1 MEQTASSVRKLTEI
15 CISKFEQLLALQNQR
30 RTELVESRLADFNLW
45 ADGVGALAKPGAS
58 LDSRLQ
64 GRADDLA
71 LVKNVLIMLADSLDY
86 YTGLAENDANSDGA
100 IQNLDSAIKN
110 LALIGVAIRRTG
122 KASRN
127 RRADRT
133 FNPDEHHELRKH
145 LECVILLRPTE
156 EALFRPTEDGR
167 YVAELDA
174 SKLSDL
180 QSRLIEANL
189 RRRHNFL
196 LAQKR
201 SRTQK
206 GVQTQLLT
214 TAVPSSADD
223 LLQGRPPADTQ
234 NAADLQDPTINPTSK
249 GKDCAATT
257 ISGFSRASTAEGTL
271 QYAQAAKRY
280 TPGLAKTQITFIASD
295 AEFPRAPSIPLGR
308 ELSKCPCCCQSLP
321 VETFSNPKIWK

>member
-1 MEQTASSVRKLTEI
+1 MERTAASVRKLIET

-30 RTELVESRLADFNLW
+30 RTELVESRLADLNLW

-64 GRADDLA
+64 GRVDDLA

-86 YTGLAENDANSDGA
+86 YTGLAETEANSDGA

-110 LALIGVAIRRTG
+110 LALIGVAIRHTG

-145 LECVILLRPTE
+145 LECVVLLRPTE
-156 EALFRPTEDGR
+156 EALFRPTEVGR

-223 LLQGRPPADTQ
+223 LQGRPSADTQ
-234 NAADLQDPTINPTSK
+234 NAADLQDPTMNPTSK
-249 GKDCAATT
+249 GKDCAAPT
-257 ISGFSRASTAEGTL
+257 ISGFSHASTAEGTL
-271 QYAQAAKRY
+271 QHAQAAKRY
-280 TPGLAKTQITFIASD
+280 TPGAAKTQITSIASD
-295 AEFPRAPSIPLGR
+295 AEFPQAPSIPLGR
-308 ELSKCPCCCQSLP
+308 ELSRCPCCCQSLP